1 MFRSHG
7 LRAWRKGTVGQL
19 KAGLRKPRL
28 DEVLL
33 MARALSVT
41 LDKLIP
47 GGDDERIELGDD
59 AGGEPSLIARDVR
72 QFLPDRPLEDLPY
85 ERFPVDELMADA
97 LIRSE
102 AEKKRVDV
110 LAQPILEWAKQHD
123 VKLAEGDW
131 LAVFETASDTE
142 RRAARRLGV
151 EIAQVKLSARVLWD
165 HRDFD
170 DDRDCRIGDIDE
182 LEPRSRQARRGL
194 VTREMLAEL
203 RALFEEIKIGKEE
216 TAPVSGKWSTPKRC
230 NCKDASGKELGRT
243 CPKLSGRHHGT
254 VGYSTRIPTTG
265 GVRELRRFGFST
277 PRARRTRRPPRYG
290 T

>member
-1 MFRSHG
+1 MHDLIARGVAAERHRQGLTQEQVALMFRSHG

-19 KAGLRKPRL
+19 EAGLRKPRL

-59 AGGEPSLIARDVR
+59 AEVSPRWIREMLTGDFYR
-72 QFLPDRPLEDLPY
+72 DRPLEDLPY

-170 DDRDCRIGDIDE
+170 DERDGRIGDVDE

-203 RALFEEIKIGKEE
+203 RALFEEIRTGKEGNGAGE
-216 TAPVSGKWSTPKRC
+216 R
-230 NCKDASGKELGRT
+230 
-243 CPKLSGRHHGT
+243 
-254 VGYSTRIPTTG
+254 
-265 GVRELRRFGFST
+265 
-277 PRARRTRRPPRYG
+277 
-290 T
+290 

>member
-1 MFRSHG
+1 MPESTTREALATESLIQYDDSTALLVDTWRVKVHDLIARGVAAERHRQGLTQEQVALMFRSHG

-19 KAGLRKPRL
+19 EAGLRKPRL

-59 AGGEPSLIARDVR
+59 AKVSPRWIREMLTGDFYR
-72 QFLPDRPLEDLPY
+72 DRPLEDLPY

-170 DDRDCRIGDIDE
+170 DERDGRIGDVDE

-203 RALFEEIKIGKEE
+203 RALFEEIRTGKEGNGAGE
-216 TAPVSGKWSTPKRC
+216 R
-230 NCKDASGKELGRT
+230 
-243 CPKLSGRHHGT
+243 
-254 VGYSTRIPTTG
+254 
-265 GVRELRRFGFST
+265 
-277 PRARRTRRPPRYG
+277 
-290 T
+290 

>member
-1 MFRSHG
+1 MRESTTREALATESLIQYDDSTALLVDTWRVKVHDLIARGVAAERHRQGLTQEQVALMFRSHG

-19 KAGLRKPRL
+19 EAGLRKPRL

-47 GGDDERIELGDD
+47 GGDDERIELADD
-59 AGGEPSLIARDVR
+59 AEVSPRWIREMLTGDFYR
-72 QFLPDRPLEDLPY
+72 DRPLEDLPY

-151 EIAQVKLSARVLWD
+151 EVAQVKLSARVLWD

-170 DDRDCRIGDIDE
+170 DERDGRIGDVDE

-194 VTREMLAEL
+194 VTREMLGEL

-216 TAPVSGKWSTPKRC
+216 NGAGER
-230 NCKDASGKELGRT
+230 
-243 CPKLSGRHHGT
+243 
-254 VGYSTRIPTTG
+254 
-265 GVRELRRFGFST
+265 
-277 PRARRTRRPPRYG
+277 
-290 T
+290 

>member
-1 MFRSHG
+1 MPESTTREALVTESLIQYDDSTALLVDTWRVKVHDLIARGVAAERHRQGLTQEQVALMFRSHG

-19 KAGLRKPRL
+19 EAGLRKPRL

-47 GGDDERIELGDD
+47 GGDEERIELGDD
-59 AGGEPSLIARDVR
+59 AEVSPRWIREMLTGDFYR
-72 QFLPDRPLEDLPY
+72 DRPLEDLPY

-110 LAQPILEWAKQHD
+110 LAQPILEWARQHD

-151 EIAQVKLSARVLWD
+151 DIVQVKLSARVLWA

-170 DDRDCRIGDIDE
+170 DERDGRIGDVDE

-203 RALFEEIKIGKEE
+203 RALFEEIKIGKE
-216 TAPVSGKWSTPKRC
+216 G
-230 NCKDASGKELGRT
+230 N
-243 CPKLSGRHHGT
+243 GT
-254 VGYSTRIPTTG
+254 GER
-265 GVRELRRFGFST
+265 
-277 PRARRTRRPPRYG
+277 
-290 T
+290 

>member
-1 MFRSHG
+1 VKVHDLIARGVAAERHRQGLTQEQVALMFRSHG

-19 KAGLRKPRL
+19 EAGLRKPRL

-59 AGGEPSLIARDVR
+59 AEVSPRWIREMLSGDFYR
-72 QFLPDRPLEDLPY
+72 DRPLEELPY

-102 AEKKRVDV
+102 AEKRRVGV
-110 LAQPILEWAKQHD
+110 LVAPILEWAKQHD
-123 VKLAEGDW
+123 IKLAEGDS
-131 LAVFETASDTE
+131 LAVFETPSDAE
-142 RRAARRLGV
+142 RHAARRLGA

-170 DDRDCRIGDIDE
+170 DERDSRIGDVDE

-203 RALFEEIKIGKEE
+203 RAFLEEI
-216 TAPVSGKWSTPKRC
+216 
-230 NCKDASGKELGRT
+230 
-243 CPKLSGRHHGT
+243 
-254 VGYSTRIPTTG
+254 
-265 GVRELRRFGFST
+265 
-277 PRARRTRRPPRYG
+277 YG
-290 T
+290 TREREAGRERQVVDP

>member
-1 MFRSHG
+1 MHDVIARGVAAERHRQGLTQEQVALMFRSHG

-19 KAGLRKPRL
+19 EAGLRKPRL

-59 AGGEPSLIARDVR
+59 AEVSPRWIREMLTGDFYR
-72 QFLPDRPLEDLPY
+72 DRPLEDLPY

-102 AEKKRVDV
+102 AEKRRVDV
-110 LAQPILEWAKQHD
+110 VAQPILEWAKQHD

-142 RRAARRLGV
+142 RHAAQRLGV
-151 EIAQVKLSARVLWD
+151 DIAQVKLSARVLWD

-170 DDRDCRIGDIDE
+170 DERDGRIGDVDE

-203 RALFEEIKIGKEE
+203 RAFFEEIKIGK
-216 TAPVSGKWSTPKRC
+216 
-230 NCKDASGKELGRT
+230 
-243 CPKLSGRHHGT
+243 
-254 VGYSTRIPTTG
+254 G
-265 GVRELRRFGFST
+265 GNGAGER
-277 PRARRTRRPPRYG
+277 
-290 T
+290 